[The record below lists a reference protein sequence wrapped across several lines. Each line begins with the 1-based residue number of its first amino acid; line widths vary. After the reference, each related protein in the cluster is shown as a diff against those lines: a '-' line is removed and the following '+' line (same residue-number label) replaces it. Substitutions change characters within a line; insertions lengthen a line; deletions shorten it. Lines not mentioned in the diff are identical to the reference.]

1 MTRMSDHDPGK
12 APHLAAIPAT
22 SQGGSTLARPLHAWR
37 SLVVIAA
44 LLPLFAAASG
54 CVIPPSLS
62 VENQDAGVN
71 SPPAILAVRSDQQE
85 LPEPGP
91 VTFERG
97 TGMLTLTLLDT
108 DVDDTLFVRIY
119 VDYTVADPTPA
130 RATCTAPVNGAT
142 QRSASCDLAALCQVE
157 DINTDRLMQVHVFDR
172 QVLEAGT
179 PAFKAMP
186 PGGLTTSR
194 IYQMTCEDMTL

>member
-1 MTRMSDHDPGK
+1 MSEPSLGPTPDPETMS
-12 APHLAAIPAT
+12 AR
-22 SQGGSTLARPLHAWR
+22 SQGGSALARPLHTTR
-37 SLVVIAA
+37 MLVRPTVIALLA
-44 LLPLFAAASG
+44 LGG

-62 VENQDAGVN
+62 VENQDAGIN
-71 SPPAILAVRSDQQE
+71 SPPAILAVRSDQME

-108 DVDDTLFVRIY
+108 DVDDTLYVRLY
-119 VDYTVADPTPA
+119 VGYTVADPTPA
-130 RATCTAPVNGAT
+130 RSTCTAPVNGAT
-142 QRSASCDLAALCQVE
+142 QRSASCDLTALCQAE
-157 DINTDRLMQVHVFDR
+157 DVGADRLMQVHVFDR

-194 IYQMTCEDMTL
+194 IYQMTCEDMSL